1 MIKIAHR
8 GNTNGI
14 NLDKENHP
22 DYIDD
27 AINNGFDAE
36 IDIWLQGKR
45 LYLGHDEPTYAVG
58 EDWLFLRSE
67 RLWCHAKNIDALNW
81 LLKWDKINCF
91 WHQEDN
97 YTITSKNFIWTT
109 NYFISNK
116 LIFVAPDLKLGE
128 SKNNYDCAGI
138 CGDYLL

>member
-1 MIKIAHR
+1 MS
-8 GNTNGI
+8 
-14 NLDKENHP
+14 
-22 DYIDD
+22 
-27 AINNGFDAE
+27 INNGFDAE

-81 LLKWDKINCF
+81 LLKWDRINCF

-109 NYFISNK
+109 NYFLSNK